1 MSDRKEFRDLATPE
15 AAREAIASLDLSP
28 APETVP
34 LREARGRVL
43 AERVDAAIDVPGFD
57 RASMDG
63 YAVRARDTFGA
74 DEADPA
80 ELDLVGAVHAGAAP
94 DVTVEPGTCAEISTG
109 AVMPDGADAVVMVER
124 TDEVGVDGNG
134 GGDGSA
140 RITVRTS
147 VAPGDHVMTAGTDIA
162 AGARA
167 LGPGTRLTPREIG
180 LLSALGVDEVPV
192 EGRPRVG
199 IVSTGDELVR
209 PGEEL
214 DPERGEIYDVNS
226 TTIAA
231 GVEEAGGE
239 PVLYPH
245 AGDDYAEMERLL
257 RRAADECDLV
267 LSSGSTSA
275 SAVDVIYRVI
285 EARGE
290 LLLHGVAVKPGK
302 PMLVGRLDRL
312 GDGADGDGPATG
324 DAGESAY
331 IGLPGYPVSALTIFR
346 TFVAPAIREAA
357 GRDEPATATV
367 EGRMGVGERYG
378 EGRLRLMPVG
388 LLDLDDGDRPLVYPV
403 DKGSGATTSLVEA
416 DGVVAVDPDTE
427 YLDAGETVS
436 VDLFSPDV
444 RPPTLLG
451 VGEDDPAL
459 NRLLDRLANP
469 RYLAVGSREGLRRLR
484 DGVPDVAVT
493 AGPTDRDV
501 DAAVLGGWAREWGL
515 VVPEGNPADVTGLA
529 DLVDRDLRLRNRP
542 TVSGLRRSLDAALD
556 DLANDRDA
564 DRRDLADRI
573 DGYERTAKA
582 FESPV
587 RAVVAGDADAGL
599 GLRETA
605 ERLGCD
611 FVSLGEQSVVA
622 RAAPDRAD
630 REPVAALAAAL
641 GTGDDA
647 GAGADDDAG
656 ATSEADPALDA
667 ILADL
672 PGYSRNSRNEP

>member
-15 AAREAIASLDLSP
+15 AARAAIESLDLSP
-28 APETVP
+28 EPETVP
-34 LREARGRVL
+34 LEDARGRVL
-43 AERVDAAIDVPGFD
+43 AERIDAAIDVPGFD

-94 DVTVEPGTCAEISTG
+94 TVTVAPGTCAEISTG
-109 AVMPDGADAVVMVER
+109 AVMPEGADAVVMVER
-124 TDEVGVDGNG
+124 TDELDAER
-134 GGDGSA
+134 DDPDA
-140 RITVRTS
+140 EEDEDEPDRIAIRTA
-147 VAPGDHVMTAGTDIA
+147 VAPGDHVMSAGADIA

-192 EGRPRVG
+192 EGKPRVG

-209 PGEEL
+209 PGEAL
-214 DPERGEIYDVNS
+214 DPSRGEIYDVNS

-245 AGDDYAEMERLL
+245 AGDDYEEMERLL

-285 EARGE
+285 EERGE

-302 PMLVGRLDRL
+302 PMLVGRLDR
-312 GDGADGDGPATG
+312 GGS
-324 DAGESAY
+324 DAALESERTGESAY
-331 IGLPGYPVSALTIFR
+331 VGLPGYPVSALTIFR

-357 GRDEPATATV
+357 GQPEPATATV
-367 EGRMGVGERYG
+367 EGRMAVGERYG
-378 EGRLRLMPVG
+378 EGRMRLMPVG
-388 LLDLDDGDRPLVYPV
+388 LLDLDDDDRPLVYPV

-427 YLDAGETVS
+427 YLDRGERVTVQ
-436 VDLFSPDV
+436 LFSPDV

-459 NRLLDRLANP
+459 NRLLDRLERP
-469 RYLAVGSREGLRRLR
+469 RYLPVGSREGLRRLR
-484 DGVPDVAVT
+484 DGVPDVAVV
-493 AGPTDRDV
+493 AGPTDREVETV
-501 DAAVLGGWAREWGL
+501 DLGGWTREWGL
-515 VVPEGNPADVTGLA
+515 VVPAGNPADVTGLGA
-529 DLVDRDLRLRNRP
+529 VVDRDLRFVNRP
-542 TVSGLRRSLDAALD
+542 TDSGLRRGLDDALD
-556 DLANDRDA
+556 R
-564 DRRDLADRI
+564 LADERSASRSELTEAI
-573 DGYERTAKA
+573 AGYELTVRA
-582 FESPV
+582 FESPARKV
-587 RAVVAGDADAGL
+587 ITGDADVGL

-605 ERLGCD
+605 ERLDCE
-611 FVSLGEQSVVA
+611 FVSLGEQSVVV
-622 RAAPDRAD
+622 RAAPERAD
-630 REPVAALAAAL
+630 RDAVAELASAL
-641 GTGDDA
+641 D
-647 GAGADDDAG
+647 
-656 ATSEADPALDA
+656 DPADLLDG
-667 ILADL
+667 LA
-672 PGYSRNSRNEP
+672 GYSRNSRNEP

>member
-15 AAREAIASLDLSP
+15 AARDAIDSLDLSP
-28 APETVP
+28 EPETVP
-34 LREARGRVL
+34 LEDARGRVL

-94 DVTVEPGTCAEISTG
+94 AVTVAPGTCAEISTG
-109 AVMPDGADAVVMVER
+109 AVMPEGADAVVMVER
-124 TDEVGVDGNG
+124 TDELGAEEREEAEGAG
-134 GGDGSA
+134 GEPD
-140 RITVRTS
+140 RIAVRTA
-147 VAPGDHVMTAGTDIA
+147 VAPGDHVMSAGADIA

-192 EGRPRVG
+192 EGKPRVG

-209 PGEEL
+209 PGEAL
-214 DPERGEIYDVNS
+214 DPSRGEIYDVNS

-239 PVLYPH
+239 SVLYPH
-245 AGDDYAEMERLL
+245 AGDDYDEMERLL

-285 EARGE
+285 EERGE

-302 PMLVGRLDRL
+302 PMLVGRLDR
-312 GDGADGDGPATG
+312 GGS
-324 DAGESAY
+324 DAAAESGRSGESAY
-331 IGLPGYPVSALTIFR
+331 VGLPGYPVSALTIFR

-357 GRDEPATATV
+357 GQPEPATATV

-378 EGRLRLMPVG
+378 EGRMRLMPVG
-388 LLDLDDGDRPLVYPV
+388 LLDLGDGDLPLVYPV

-427 YLDAGETVS
+427 YLDRGEPVP
-436 VDLFSPDV
+436 VQLFSPDV
-444 RPPTLLG
+444 RPPSLLG

-459 NRLLDRLANP
+459 NRLLDRVENP
-469 RYLAVGSREGLRRLR
+469 RYLPVGSREGLRRLR
-484 DGVPDVAVT
+484 DGVPDVAVV
-493 AGPTDRDV
+493 AGPTDREVETV
-501 DAAVLGGWAREWGL
+501 DLGGWTREWGL
-515 VVPEGNPADVTGLA
+515 VVPAGNPVDVTGLG
-529 DLVDRDLRLRNRP
+529 DVVDRDLRFVNRS
-542 TVSGLRRSLDAALD
+542 TDSGLRRSLDGALD
-556 DLANDRDA
+556 A
-564 DRRDLADRI
+564 LADERSTSRRELTEGI
-573 DGYERTAKA
+573 AGYDLTVRA
-582 FESPV
+582 FESPARKV
-587 RAVVAGDADAGL
+587 IAGDADVGL

-605 ERLGCD
+605 ARLDCG
-611 FVSLGEQSVVA
+611 FVSLGEQSVVV

-630 REPVAALAAAL
+630 RDAVAELA
-641 GTGDDA
+641 T
-647 GAGADDDAG
+647 
-656 ATSEADPALDA
+656 ALDD
-667 ILADL
+667 LADL
-672 PGYSRNSRNEP
+672 LDGLAGYSRNSRNDP

>member
-15 AAREAIASLDLSP
+15 AAREAIDSLDLSP
-28 APETVP
+28 APEAVP
-34 LREARGRVL
+34 LEDARGRVL
-43 AERVDAAIDVPGFD
+43 AERVDADIDVPGFD
-57 RASMDG
+57 RAAMDG

-80 ELDLVGAVHAGAAP
+80 ELDLVGAVHAGAVP
-94 DVTVEPGTCAEISTG
+94 EVTVEPDTCAEISTG

-124 TDEVGVDGNG
+124 TDEVGRDSDAE
-134 GGDGSA
+134 GDEPD
-140 RITVRTS
+140 RIAVRTA
-147 VAPGDHVMTAGTDIA
+147 VAPGDHVMSAGADIA
-162 AGARA
+162 AGDRA

-192 EGRPRVG
+192 AGKPRVG

-214 DPERGEIYDVNS
+214 APSRGEIYDVNS

-285 EARGE
+285 EERGD

-302 PMLVGRLDRL
+302 PMLIGRLDRRE
-312 GDGADGDGPATG
+312 DADASGP
-324 DAGESAY
+324 SAY

-357 GRDEPATATV
+357 GQPEPATATV
-367 EGRMGVGERYG
+367 EGRMAVGERYG
-378 EGRLRLMPVG
+378 EGRMRLMPVG
-388 LLDLDDGDRPLVYPV
+388 LLDLNDGDLPLVYPV

-427 YLDAGETVS
+427 YLDRDERVTVQ
-436 VDLFSPDV
+436 LFSPDV

-459 NRLLDRLANP
+459 NRLLDRLENP
-469 RYLAVGSREGLRRLR
+469 RYLPVGSREGLRRLR
-484 DGVPDVAVT
+484 GGVPDVAVV
-493 AGPTDRDV
+493 AGSTDRDV
-501 DAAVLGGWAREWGL
+501 DAVDLGGWTREWGL
-515 VVPEGNPADVTGLA
+515 VVPEGNPDDVTGIA
-529 DLVDRDLRLRNRP
+529 DLVDGDLRFVNRP
-542 TVSGLRRSLDAALD
+542 TDSGLRRSLDGALD
-556 DLANDRDA
+556 DLAA
-564 DRRDLADRI
+564 DRGVARGELVDRI
-573 DGYERTAKA
+573 DGYELTVRA
-582 FESPV
+582 FESPIRKV
-587 RAVVAGDADAGL
+587 LAGDADAGL

-605 ERLGCD
+605 DRLDCE
-611 FVSLGEQSVVA
+611 FVSLGEQAVA
-622 RAAPDRAD
+622 VRAAPDRVERDAVAELAD
-630 REPVAALAAAL
+630 ALN
-641 GTGDDA
+641 
-647 GAGADDDAG
+647 
-656 ATSEADPALDA
+656 DPTDL
-667 ILADL
+667 LADL
-672 PGYSRNSRNEP
+672 AGYSRNSRNDP